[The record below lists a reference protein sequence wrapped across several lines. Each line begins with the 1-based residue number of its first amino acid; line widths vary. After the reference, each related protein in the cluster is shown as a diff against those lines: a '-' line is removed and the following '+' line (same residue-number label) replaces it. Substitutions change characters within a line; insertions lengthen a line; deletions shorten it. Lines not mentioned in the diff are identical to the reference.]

1 VCHKNA
7 PVVNRLYN
15 VIQGD
20 PVLAKNVKLMAIAM
34 GNDQKQVDVFKA
46 QFRAAYPIFPDKEG
60 KVYFAVEKPSTP
72 TMIMVTPGGKVLMSH
87 GGLITDFDGLLK
99 ELREIQKK
107 Q

>member
-1 VCHKNA
+1 
-7 PVVNRLYN
+7 VNRLYN

-20 PVLAKNVKLMAIAM
+20 PVLAKDVKLMGIAF
-34 GNDQKQVDVFKA
+34 GNDQKQVDAFKT

-60 KVYFAVEKPSTP
+60 DVYLAVEKPSTP
-72 TMIMVTPGGKVLMSH
+72 TMIMTTPGGKVLMSH